1 MQFVISDPDNEGKNC
16 VTTEVT
22 SAPLSTRYQIVSI
35 HHQQD
40 SPSHISYYSKSASDS
55 VKFRVVTLP

>member
-35 HHQQD
+35 HHKQD
-40 SPSHISYYSKSASDS
+40 SPSKSASDS
-55 VKFRVVTLP
+55 VNFRVVTLP